1 MVEDI
6 RHYERRHLHK
16 FLLRSLEELVDH
28 VEELLFVDLIVEVF
42 KEILNGSEVC
52 LDLLL
57 GVLVHA
63 ALDLADISEG
73 GVLVRNIE
81 HVIEISG
88 EVLSNLVAAVKDGEI
103 FLLEPLTWHLVLIL
117 GIRLHG
123 SNVNVVSAVDDIQ
136 LSQDTGHVADLVHML
151 LHLSLKFF
159 FKTVI
164 ESKRIIS
171 VSSESH
177 LSHHFLPWLLL

>member
-42 KEILNGSEVC
+42 KEILNGSKVG

-57 GVLVHA
+57 
-63 ALDLADISEG
+63 

-103 FLLEPLTWHLVLIL
+103 FHLKPLTWHLVLIL